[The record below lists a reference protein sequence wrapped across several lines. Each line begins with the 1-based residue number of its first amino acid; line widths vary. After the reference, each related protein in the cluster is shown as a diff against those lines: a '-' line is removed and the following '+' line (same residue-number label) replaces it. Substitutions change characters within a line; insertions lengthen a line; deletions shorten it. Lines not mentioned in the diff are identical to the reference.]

1 MKNLEKKIK
10 EYLINI
16 YPINKLYFLIKIIKR
31 SKKRYHFA
39 ENGEDVIIGNLF
51 NHKNNGF
58 YLDVGCYH
66 PVRASLTHL
75 LYKKGWSGV
84 NIDVS
89 EDSINLF
96 KIARPK
102 DKNINIGISNSI
114 GEKFYYQSGHINQA
128 NSFKYYE
135 NAKKVKIQV
144 TTLDEIIK
152 KLEIK
157 KIDFLN
163 IDAEYRDFEVL
174 QSISLNTV
182 RPTLITIEDNDK
194 YDMSEVINSK
204 IYNYLID
211 KNYFLFSK
219 TVCTSFYL
227 DKKYQQ
233 SLGDILN
240 TRNEKSL

>member
-31 SKKRYHFA
+31 SRKRYHFA

-84 NIDVS
+84 NIDIS

-102 DKNINIGISNSI
+102 DKNINIGISNNI
-114 GEKFYYQSGHINQA
+114 GEKFYYQSGSINQA

-135 NAKKVKIQV
+135 NVKKVKVQI
-144 TTLDEIIK
+144 TTLNEIIK
-152 KLEIK
+152 KL
-157 KIDFLN
+157 D
-163 IDAEYRDFEVL
+163 
-174 QSISLNTV
+174 
-182 RPTLITIEDNDK
+182 
-194 YDMSEVINSK
+194 
-204 IYNYLID
+204 
-211 KNYFLFSK
+211 
-219 TVCTSFYL
+219 
-227 DKKYQQ
+227 
-233 SLGDILN
+233 
-240 TRNEKSL
+240 